1 MYRYVHLLYY
11 YDLNPLGVVCHP
23 STAMKN
29 YKTERVS
36 PDEAKR
42 KFFDYTLPFVKM
54 LLELAAFS
62 LFHENKADSH
72 TSLKD

>member
-1 MYRYVHLLYY
+1 MYRYVHLLYH
-11 YDLNPLGVVCHP
+11 YDLYPLGVVCNP

-29 YKTERVS
+29 FKTERVS

-42 KFFDYTLPFVKM
+42 NFFDDTLPFVKM
-54 LLELAAFS
+54 LERAAFS